1 MVTVVFSPEVA
12 GMDDKKKSHEV
23 FHEADSFGL
32 SQTGDLILVKFTQ
45 EALPPNMPPGAKS
58 GQNIRAFAAG
68 TWLEV
73 LVETSKIETS
83 KIIAVPSP
91 HKKQ

>member
-1 MVTVVFSPEVA
+1 MVTVVLSPEVVPEGSDPRQA
-12 GMDDKKKSHEV
+12 

-58 GQNIRAFAAG
+58 GTNIRAFACG

-73 LVETSKIETS
+73 RVEESKIETG
-83 KIIAVPSP
+83 KIIPVPSL
-91 HKKQ
+91 KRKQ